1 MTLWRSC
8 FCPTAP
14 IILNGSAHSDVSCCS
29 CPVCQFRLL
38 FEVMASVSAILSL
51 FLKSPSFT
59 PCRAVKTIKCLCIN
73 IHVAIIEWVHTVLVK
88 SLHTLVKIM
97 YIKAVFTSSCF
108 YSSHFSV
115 NLNERKNTTLSQKN
129 IHQVGFKS
137 EFIMGLLKM
146 WPNLPAKNIYTLA
159 WTNQFR

>member
-115 NLNERKNTTLSQKN
+115 NLNERKKYYFVTKKHSSGWLQIWIYYGSSENVT
-129 IHQVGFKS
+129 KS
-137 EFIMGLLKM
+137 AG
-146 WPNLPAKNIYTLA
+146 
-159 WTNQFR
+159 